1 MHRVY
6 TLFMDPVEC
15 KNGHIND
22 PYPEGGQCVVCRL
35 WLPGNKNIW
44 KEENTGEG
52 NTSKADRKKALKAK
66 ARNLLK
72 DLGFEWGDAPSH
84 LRMIAETATRTSNS
98 KDMEFLLQQVGELKA
113 KPKSAED
120 TVEAEIVVS
129 VDMKAMG
136 DTLKVL
142 DALSRD

>member
-15 KNGHIND
+15 TKGHIND
-22 PYPEGGQCVVCRL
+22 PYPESGLCVVCGA
-35 WLPGNKNIW
+35 WLPGNTRGW
-44 KEENTGEG
+44 KKGNKEG
-52 NTSKADRKKALKAK
+52 SSAAERKKALKAK
-66 ARNLLK
+66 ARELLK
-72 DLGFEWGDAPSH
+72 DLGFDWKDAPSH
-84 LRMIAETATRTSNS
+84 LRMIAETATRSTNS

-120 TVEAEIVVS
+120 TVEAEIVVN

-136 DTLKVL
+136 ETLKVL